1 MFELCWLD
9 YVLRHS
15 TAQIGNRGYVLENVT
30 QTKANTHTSGKK
42 PIMFVTDDGASRG
55 TMLYGISSPLKAASD
70 LFIFLI

>member
-1 MFELCWLD
+1 MLSGIVQHISVIEDMFWKMC
-9 YVLRHS
+9 RNS
-15 TAQIGNRGYVLENVT
+15 